1 MTPSLPQRGR
11 QHAGSIPL
19 TPFLSGFSINLLV
32 IIALLWDARA
42 AGAEAHC
49 AEAQKS
55 DWLFLFRIS
64 TERENHK
71 KNFYLVAMLYFFCT
85 LRRVVLIRFYQ
96 NKKMLFIINDTNF
109 LMNGTTQAGSGDD
122 RWRGTR

>member
-1 MTPSLPQRGR
+1 MWAASPY
-11 QHAGSIPL
+11 PL
-19 TPFLSGFSINLLV
+19 FWFYFSISLLV
-32 IIALLWDARA
+32 IIALLGDARA
-42 AGAEAHC
+42 AGAEAYC
-49 AEAQKS
+49 AEAPKS
-55 DWLFLFRIS
+55 DCLFLFRIS

-71 KNFYLVAMLYFFCT
+71 KIFYPVAMLYFFCT

>member
-1 MTPSLPQRGR
+1 MSLPIFFLIFTDAMRVTPSLPQRGR

-71 KNFYLVAMLYFFCT
+71 KILGKVPIQPLNF
-85 LRRVVLIRFYQ
+85 FYSYDDIFE
-96 NKKMLFIINDTNF
+96 KF
-109 LMNGTTQAGSGDD
+109 LELKLK
-122 RWRGTR
+122 